1 MDRKSQELEEGK
13 SCFGHGN
20 LHGAEM
26 ISHESLVQAQAA
38 VALEWLKLP
47 KMLNYGAQLSN
58 GAVHLV

>member
-1 MDRKSQELEEGK
+1 
-13 SCFGHGN
+13 
-20 LHGAEM
+20 M

-38 VALEWLKLP
+38 VALEWLKHP